1 MKQALIFVGIILGVA
16 LVGYVAYQTV
26 APMYYFSLFPLFPLF
41 FVALCVMTIVT
52 FEVTKFLSENKLLV
66 VYFASKIIKLLFC
79 IVFVM
84 LYLRKVQ
91 EHNLSFVVSFMGF
104 FFAHLCA
111 EIYYVLAFLKKE

>member
-26 APMYYFSLFPLFPLF
+26 APMYYFSLFPFFSLF
-41 FVALCVMTIVT
+41 FVALCVMTIVA

-104 FFAHLCA
+104 FFAHLCLFCA
-111 EIYYVLAFLKKE
+111 NTYPNL